1 MKKLFFS
8 AMACIAFAG
17 SAFASN
23 EVVTE
28 DKLSTLQYFDLV
40 DIIEFESSCT
50 VTFTYIDAEGEPG
63 IISFTRKGLSSEG
76 CTQFQ
81 IDQENVLKKRGYTRI
96 NGNKHYVNYDD
107 TINPRP

>member
-1 MKKLFFS
+1 MV
-8 AMACIAFAG
+8 CIAFAG

-40 DIIEFESSCT
+40 DIIEFESSCI
-50 VTFTYIDAEGEPG
+50 VMFTFIDENGEPG
-63 IISFTRKGLSSEG
+63 NISFTRKGLSSEE

-96 NGNKHYVNYDD
+96 KGSNRYVNYDD

>member
-50 VTFTYIDAEGEPG
+50 VTFTYIDENNQPG

-81 IDQENVLKKRGYTRI
+81 IDQENVLKKKGYTRI
-96 NGNKHYVNYDD
+96 KGYKNYVNYDD